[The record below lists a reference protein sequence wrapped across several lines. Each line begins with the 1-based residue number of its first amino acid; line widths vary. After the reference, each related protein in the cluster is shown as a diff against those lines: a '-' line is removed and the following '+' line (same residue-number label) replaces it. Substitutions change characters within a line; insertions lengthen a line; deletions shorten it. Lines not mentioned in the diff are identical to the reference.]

1 MDNLTKRIKS
11 NYKNKIK
18 GKGVAQMSA
27 APKTQQE
34 KLQNQLANYET
45 RLQNIGIDPKA
56 ATDTRNPLEKVLNLK
71 QDQNALFD
79 VLELIGRPQQALF
92 TGIDNAI
99 KGKDFVKGL
108 KQGISGEKET
118 SGGKILRDLGME
130 GSGKFN
136 LLDPKSYKEFS
147 LSDVLGLGL
156 DIFADPMDLLLAPVK
171 VADVAADTVKI
182 ADKTSDVLSKGTK
195 LVRNADTLGDTV
207 QGLNKATNA
216 LNVAGKTAENVGKQS
231 KYVWK
236 PLNSALLSYA
246 GQGIKKGAKIS
257 DNVLEK
263 ILSKSDAKSLKKA
276 RDFVAKAGGDIN
288 DIGAIKDALRE
299 IGRSSSKLDTYR
311 GVKNQ
316 LGRAVDSSKNLMGL
330 TKKAREAQNIAEVNK
345 NIGDKI
351 ISDLDNDIK
360 NIIKAD
366 ATIKNADEAQAMY
379 EKISKALHTN
389 LERSWDY
396 SIKGNDVIEMLQKN
410 KEVDF
415 INKNAA
421 KRIVDTL
428 DKYGIKASNN
438 GRYITL
444 LDDPKKLKTIS
455 KELSNKTFGKFLSG
469 EDYKTLNKAKEFLD
483 SSPALQELA
492 KKADNSYIRYS
503 KMQDTL
509 TGLNSFVKEGYG
521 RHGLSEEAKTLKGQQ
536 GLYPSTNKAFKER
549 TWKGTTA
556 EYNRVQSEN
565 LKKATSG
572 LVEDPTQ
579 ALIKNEEG
587 KLVRPKTTKK
597 GENAAKSIYK
607 TNDAGEFIR
616 DANNELI
623 RDDSHYK
630 TLVANKKESVNKLKY
645 DLESAEELTKGKSKG
660 LEAIDVTKLNKKDLK
675 NYDTL
680 VAEKE
685 YQGIVDKLKKTTY
698 DNVSPEASEAIDNLR
713 TSFTNYRKSKTSYT
727 NALKKKNITSE
738 ELKVLKET
746 MDKNQKI
753 VTTNIKAAE
762 QFSNKQA
769 REIVGN
775 ANKAFKQGKSTGAL
789 LEKETQKLAKA
800 QARVNDIYKAA
811 SDLASSLPG
820 QIKYE
825 EVALKKIENSADA
838 IFKSKSK
845 IIEQEAKA
853 ANILMSKQGIE
864 FMNTGF
870 MENFTDFIN
879 RSPQFAKGAQIY
891 NEALATGIFKNNK
904 YVKLAE
910 DVGDKIPYGFVKV
923 DGNQLAKNIETY
935 KGILPE
941 GSKDLANIAEQF
953 KGKVL
958 VMDKELARMTN
969 LVKKG
974 DEAVHP
980 LLKFWDGINNTFKKF
995 STLTFGF
1002 QERNIIGNS
1011 TNMVLSGVSA
1021 KDLPEYYAKAN
1032 NLWNKADE
1040 LLEKAANKTLEGA
1053 EKADWETLQEFYK
1066 AGFLNAFEKGQ
1077 GLENIKNAK
1086 GLVGKASKLSVGL
1099 NEKVDTYNRL
1109 ALLMYAKD
1117 HPKYVEK
1124 LGRKNAVDAVKM
1136 VLFDPSNTSDL
1147 ERNAFKRIIPFYTF
1161 TKQNLMFQAEN
1172 LMKNTPRYNKLFKAL
1187 NKSYEAIG
1195 EDSYYQY
1202 QKENMQIP
1210 LPFKDKDGNQLF
1222 LKANLPVSDLGEF
1235 LSKPT
1240 QRIASS
1246 TSPII
1251 KTPYELTTGKNTFTG
1266 EDINYNT
1273 LTNTLNKLGVR
1284 NQGAYDTAQAAEVIL
1299 NNFGLQNVSTNLI
1312 KKVQAV
1318 LEKDSAN
1325 KSSQQLWAEIFK
1337 SVLQNTKQE
1346 NVINSGLYDQ
1356 LEAYQTIIK
1365 RLKNQGVSVPTMT
1378 EINQVNKMKLNKMKI
1393 KRAYSR

>member
-1 MDNLTKRIKS
+1 MDSLTKRVKS
-11 NYKNKIK
+11 NFKNKIK
-18 GKGVAQMSA
+18 GKGAAQMSA
-27 APKTQQE
+27 APKTQQQ
-34 KLQNQLANYET
+34 KLQDQLANYET

-171 VADVAADTVKI
+171 VADVAADTVKV
-182 ADKTSDVLSKGTK
+182 ADKASDVLSKGTK

-207 QGLNKATNA
+207 QGLNKATSA

-299 IGRSSSKLDTYR
+299 MGRSTTKLDTYR

-330 TKKAREAQNIAEVNK
+330 TKKAREIENASEVERRYAKKMMDEFSIDIDNIANNFKELGFKSKEEAVDAIWNNLPHAIESNRDWTLTGKNVIDRLVENKSIYMHSKANAEQVADALKKYGIKVEIDGDHLKLLSSKNKLYAIQDAFNDIRFGSKVSKNAQKQIDNALALFNKNDDLKALYNKAKGADPLFASLTDTMKGTNLSNIATNDYVRHSLNENISPSEAKAFNARKYDAPIAEVNEMK
-345 NIGDKI
+345 R
-351 ISDLDNDIK
+351 
-360 NIIKAD
+360 
-366 ATIKNADEAQAMY
+366 
-379 EKISKALHTN
+379 
-389 LERSWDY
+389 LEREAEVT
-396 SIKGNDVIEMLQKN
+396 KLAEKN
-410 KEVDF
+410 KKIEEAIYTTDASGKVVRNKEYVDDLEKVHRTN
-415 INKNAA
+415 IDRLKRTIASQEELKKGA
-421 KRIVDTL
+421 YDTTGKRIVF
-428 DKYGIKASNN
+428 
-438 GRYITL
+438 
-444 LDDPKKLKTIS
+444 DPS
-455 KELSNKTFGKFLSG
+455 KVDIN
-469 EDYKTLNKAKEFLD
+469 
-483 SSPALQELA
+483 
-492 KKADNSYIRYS
+492 
-503 KMQDTL
+503 
-509 TGLNSFVKEGYG
+509 
-521 RHGLSEEAKTLKGQQ
+521 
-536 GLYPSTNKAFKER
+536 
-549 TWKGTTA
+549 
-556 EYNRVQSEN
+556 
-565 LKKATSG
+565 
-572 LVEDPTQ
+572 
-579 ALIKNEEG
+579 
-587 KLVRPKTTKK
+587 
-597 GENAAKSIYK
+597 
-607 TNDAGEFIR
+607 
-616 DANNELI
+616 
-623 RDDSHYK
+623 
-630 TLVANKKESVNKLKY
+630 
-645 DLESAEELTKGKSKG
+645 
-660 LEAIDVTKLNKKDLK
+660 KLNKKDLK
-675 NYDTL
+675 LYNQLIEDQELKEVNDALRKIKFDDIPPKNTKIVNDVRAAYTDYTKWVTSYKQEL
-680 VAEKE
+680 MKKKPNQKKLDFIRAFVDSSKKRVTAQVTIAQGLADKQASQAISKVNRAYKEGKSLGAQIEKASARLSISQKRTQTILDSLTDNLDALEGKLNFENEALNNLLKNKEKVADDIFNK
-685 YQGIVDKLKKTTY
+685 KLKTIENNAKAISTLSDPEVQDFFKTNFKETFMDFVNRSTRFTEGASKLNDALSVGIFNNPTYIKTTTDLANKKVPY
-698 DNVSPEASEAIDNLR
+698 NFEKVSS
-713 TSFTNYRKSKTSYT
+713 TY
-727 NALKKKNITSE
+727 LKKKIGHYEGILSDE
-738 ELKVLKET
+738 GKAMLKRT
-746 MDKNQKI
+746 
-753 VTTNIKAAE
+753 
-762 QFSNKQA
+762 
-769 REIVGN
+769 
-775 ANKAFKQGKSTGAL
+775 
-789 LEKETQKLAKA
+789 
-800 QARVNDIYKAA
+800 
-811 SDLASSLPG
+811 
-820 QIKYE
+820 
-825 EVALKKIENSADA
+825 IENLGDDYVYLD
-838 IFKSKSK
+838 K
-845 IIEQEAKA
+845 
-853 ANILMSKQGIE
+853 
-864 FMNTGF
+864 
-870 MENFTDFIN
+870 D
-879 RSPQFAKGAQIY
+879 FAKYLGVST
-891 NEALATGIFKNNK
+891 EAT
-904 YVKLAE
+904 
-910 DVGDKIPYGFVKV
+910 
-923 DGNQLAKNIETY
+923 
-935 KGILPE
+935 
-941 GSKDLANIAEQF
+941 
-953 KGKVL
+953 
-958 VMDKELARMTN
+958 KEIS
-969 LVKKG
+969 
-974 DEAVHP
+974 P
-980 LLKFWDGINNTFKKF
+980 LLKFWDGINNAFKKF
-995 STLTFGF
+995 STLTLGF

-1011 TNMVLSGVSA
+1011 TNMVLSGVPA

-1312 KKVQAV
+1312 KKVQSV

-1378 EINQVNKMKLNKMKI
+1378 EINQVNKMKLNKMKN